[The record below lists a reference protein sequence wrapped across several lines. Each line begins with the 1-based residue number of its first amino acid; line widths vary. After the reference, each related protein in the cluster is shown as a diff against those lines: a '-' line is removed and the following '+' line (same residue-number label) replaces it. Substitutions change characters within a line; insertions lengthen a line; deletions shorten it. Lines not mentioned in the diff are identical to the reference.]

1 MPLLKLHL
9 GVGAL
14 LNIYCIFSE
23 HLFLLKPLDGCFW
36 IYYLNSSSCSAKE
49 VLKNY
54 IDFLQNFNLFL
65 TLSLTLFT
73 NMSIAIISSLC
84 FILRL
89 PSNFLVANIISKA
102 IF

>member
-23 HLFLLKPLDGCFW
+23 HFFLLKPSDGCFW
-36 IYYLNSSSCSAKE
+36 IYYLDSSSCSAKE
-49 VLKNY
+49 VLK
-54 IDFLQNFNLFL
+54 ILFDFLQDFNLFL

-73 NMSIAIISSLC
+73 NMSIAIISSLVL
-84 FILRL
+84 F
-89 PSNFLVANIISKA
+89 
-102 IF
+102 